1 MSEREEKCTHESP
14 SNRRASTSEQGKD
27 IPLTHSS
34 SPAHYRH
41 NNTFAAE
48 IAANVSSKKRI
59 AILEKAKVLG
69 VKVTNADARVRAV
82 EA

>member
-1 MSEREEKCTHESP
+1 MSIHAGGNGSANIPRPCSETKP
-14 SNRRASTSEQGKD
+14 FPTS
-27 IPLTHSS
+27 
-34 SPAHYRH
+34 AHCRH

-69 VKVTNADARVRAV
+69 VKVTNADARVRAI
-82 EA
+82 ET

>member
-1 MSEREEKCTHESP
+1 MYLLIT
-14 SNRRASTSEQGKD
+14 STC
-27 IPLTHSS
+27 
-34 SPAHYRH
+34 RH

-48 IAANVSSKKRI
+48 IASNVSSKKRI
-59 AILEKAKVLG
+59 AILAKAKVLG